1 VAQSVGV
8 VVPVG
13 EMKDVG
19 EGMGEGAEG
28 RWRREMMFPSLSL
41 HPLFF
46 MFHGSSGLK
55 FDPLSV

>member
-1 VAQSVGV
+1 VVA
-8 VVPVG
+8 PVG